1 MLKLKYFTIIL
12 LGALFITFCK
22 KDPENPIVTPR
33 PSPDKIDTL
42 LPKLSDFKLF
52 YGDLKDMQATDN
64 LFNYDLIT
72 PLYSDYAG
80 KARFIFFPKGSTAN
94 YNNTGVLNFPEGTLI
109 LKTFYFS
116 KDLRNEA
123 LGRKILETRV
133 LFLKNGIWHSGN
145 YHWNNEQTEAFL
157 EEEEKEVTA
166 NWIDVNGIS
175 QTTQYLIPSNLDC
188 EKCHK
193 SNETLE
199 PLGPKA
205 RNLNKLFKL
214 NISEEEMENF
224 ASELGS
230 DCAFFIRNKAMYATE
245 KGNVLEPITLK
256 LKNLF
261 IVIVKPRVHISTV
274 EAYAGISPQKKKI
287 SLKEL
292 VRFPIEEWKNQI
304 ENDFEKTIFETHPGI
319 RNIKTK
325 LYKFGALYASMSG
338 SGSAVYGLFK
348 EEKNLRA
355 YFRSC
360 TVWHG
365 RLS

>member
-94 YNNTGVLNFPEGTLI
+94 YNNAGVLNFPEGTLI

-205 RNLNKLFKL
+205 RNLNKLFNGKNQLQAL
-214 NISEEEMENF
+214 N
-224 ASELGS
+224 ELG
-230 DCAFFIRNKAMYATE
+230 FL
-245 KGNVLEPITLK
+245 KGLP
-256 LKNLF
+256 
-261 IVIVKPRVHISTV
+261 
-274 EAYAGISPQKKKI
+274 
-287 SLKEL
+287 
-292 VRFPIEEWKNQI
+292 
-304 ENDFEKTIFETHPGI
+304 
-319 RNIKTK
+319 
-325 LYKFGALYASMSG
+325 ALGSIPKVPKWDDPSSG
-338 SGSAVYGLFK
+338 SLD
-348 EEKNLRA
+348 LRA
-355 YFRSC
+355 RAYLDINCGHCHNENGNANFTILLNWEAGVDKLGKCQTPSYGSRSGGFSFDIVPGKADSSVMTYRMGETNQNKMPSIAKTFVHKEGVELIKNWINEMTPIGC
-360 TVWHG
+360 PE
-365 RLS
+365 